1 MTKPILATA
10 LLFAAT
16 AFHAET
22 PAPPPS
28 NPVTAS
34 LGDWRTGI
42 GAIVRIA
49 PCGASSPDLCLHIV
63 KLSPNPPQ
71 LLDVHNPD
79 PALRPRDLVCMS
91 IGSGFHQTDPD
102 RLGAGH
108 LYDPITGHTYRGYIT
123 PTDPDTLKLRG
134 YVLFTL
140 FGRTETWHRVPP
152 VPTCK

>member
-1 MTKPILATA
+1 MTKPLLLT

-16 AFHAET
+16 TLHAET
-22 PAPPPS
+22 SARANPA
-28 NPVTAS
+28 TAA

-49 PCGASSPDLCLHIV
+49 PCSAGSGDLCLHIV

-108 LYDPITGHTYRGYIT
+108 LYDPISGHTYRGYIT
-123 PTDPDTLKLRG
+123 PTDPNTLKLRG

>member
-1 MTKPILATA
+1 MTKPILLT

-16 AFHAET
+16 TLHAET
-22 PAPPPS
+22 PAPT
-28 NPVTAS
+28 NPATAA
-34 LGDWRTGI
+34 LGYWRTGI

-49 PCGASSPDLCLHIV
+49 PCGQNASDLCLKVV

-71 LLDVHNPD
+71 TLDVHNPD
-79 PALRPRDLVCMS
+79 PALRSRPALCLQV
-91 IGSGFHQTDPD
+91 GSGFHQTDPD

-108 LYDPITGHTYRGYIT
+108 LYDPISGHTYRGYIT

-140 FGRTETWHRVPP
+140 FGRTEIWHRVPP

>member
-1 MTKPILATA
+1 MTKLLLAT
-10 LLFAAT
+10 LFFAAT
-16 AFHAET
+16 TAHAEAPT
-22 PAPPPS
+22 DPAA
-28 NPVTAS
+28 AS
-34 LGDWRTGI
+34 LGDWRTQI

-49 PCGASSPDLCLHIV
+49 PCSAGSGDLCLHIV

-71 LLDVHNPD
+71 TTDIHNPD
-79 PALRPRDLVCMS
+79 TSLRPRTLVCMN

-123 PTDPDTLKLRG
+123 PQGNDTLKLRG

-152 VPTCK
+152 TPTCK

>member
-1 MTKPILATA
+1 MTKLLLAAT

-16 AFHAET
+16 AHAET
-22 PAPPPS
+22 PPS
-28 NPVTAS
+28 GSPAAAAT
-34 LGDWRTGI
+34 GYWRSGI

-49 PCGASSPDLCLHIV
+49 PCSGSSDLCLTVV

-71 LLDVHNPD
+71 TLDVHNPD
-79 PALRPRDLVCMS
+79 PALRSRPALCLQ

-108 LYDPITGHTYRGYIT
+108 LYDPISGHTYRGYIT
-123 PTDPDTLKLRG
+123 PTDPNTLKLRG

-140 FGRTETWHRVPP
+140 FGRTEIWHRVPP
-152 VPTCK
+152 IPACN